1 MCFML
6 LLCLLVWS
14 SEWIFLIGSSG
25 SGRYGVCDFVFGSL
39 MILGL
44 VFRILNGV
52 IGVGQI
58 GSSWTAYELDSCDID
73 NLLL

>member
-1 MCFML
+1 MEF
-6 LLCLLVWS
+6 W
-14 SEWIFLIGSSG
+14 IGSSG

-58 GSSWTAYELDSCDID
+58 GSS
-73 NLLL
+73 

>member
-1 MCFML
+1 MFYVAFMPFGL
-6 LLCLLVWS
+6 EFWM
-14 SEWIFLIGSSG
+14 EFWIGSSG

-58 GSSWTAYELDSCDID
+58 GSSWTTYELDSCHID